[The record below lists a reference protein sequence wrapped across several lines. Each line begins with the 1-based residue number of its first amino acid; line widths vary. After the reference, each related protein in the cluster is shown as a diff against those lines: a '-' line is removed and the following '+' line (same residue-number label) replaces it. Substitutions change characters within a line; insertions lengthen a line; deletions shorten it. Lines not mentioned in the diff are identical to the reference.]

1 MDINELV
8 KESLRQIVEGVKE
21 VRHEIGTKAQTAP
34 KGGSLRQSLG
44 MTYPDR

>member
-21 VRHEIGTKAQTAP
+21 VRHEIGTKAQTDP
-34 KGGSLRQSLG
+34 KGGILKRSLG
-44 MTYPDR
+44 MAYPDK